1 MLVCEGTSSMEPRER
16 VQSGWSF
23 QIARALGI
31 PIRVHF
37 TFLLLLAWF
46 AFAAPARGQTPLQ
59 AVFLLLM
66 VFLCVLLHELGHAA
80 AARRFGIPTHEVV
93 LYPFGGVARLDS
105 MPSGR
110 AELLIALAGPA
121 VNVVI
126 ALALFVPALALLRSA
141 SGDLQAVLA
150 TAGAVPTLFTVNVML
165 VLFNLLPAFPMDG
178 GRVLR
183 ALLSMRL
190 GQERAT
196 EIAASIG
203 QWMAML
209 LGAAGLFWGNVFLL
223 FAAFFVFLG
232 AGHEAAYV
240 RQRESVLGRT
250 AREAMITRFET
261 LAPTDTLATAGRHL
275 LETHQ
280 ADFPVID
287 AWNRVAGVLT
297 RGALMHALA
306 GRGPDTAVLEVME
319 RGFRTIGPDEP
330 MERAMQLLRESPSST
345 LLVLEDGRLQGM
357 ITLENL
363 AEFIEIARNL
373 RREALSAPRPS

>member
-1 MLVCEGTSSMEPRER
+1 MEPRER
-16 VQSGWSF
+16 VQTGWSF

-31 PIRVHF
+31 PVRVHF

-46 AFAAPARGQTPLQ
+46 AFAAPARGQSPLA

-66 VFLCVLLHELGHAA
+66 VFLCVVLHEFGHAA
-80 AARRFGIPTHEVV
+80 MARKFGIPTHEIV

-126 ALALFVPALALLRSA
+126 ASVLVVPTIAGLRSHGGDVQALL
-141 SGDLQAVLA
+141 
-150 TAGAVPTLFTVNVML
+150 AGGGAIPTLFSVNIML

-196 EIAASIG
+196 EIASAIG
-203 QWMAML
+203 QGMAML
-209 LGAAGLFWGNVFLL
+209 LGAAGLFLPSVFLL
-223 FAAFFVFLG
+223 FAALFVFLG
-232 AGHEAAYV
+232 AGHEAMYV
-240 RQRESVLGRT
+240 RQREQVLGRT
-250 AREAMITRFET
+250 AREAMITKFET
-261 LAPTDTLATAGRHL
+261 LAPTDTLATASRYL

-297 RGALMHALA
+297 RGGLMRALA
-306 GRGPDTAVLEVME
+306 GSGPQTPVLEVME
-319 RGFRTIGPDEP
+319 RGFRRIGPDEP
-330 MERAMQLLRESPSST
+330 MEHAMHLLREAPGSAV
-345 LLVLEDGRLQGM
+345 LVLDGDQLQGM

-363 AEFIEIARNL
+363 TEFIEIARTL
-373 RREALSAPRPS
+373 RRESLSAPRPS